1 MTKPLD
7 GIRILDFS
15 SVLMGPVATQVLLD
29 YGASVVKVEPFE
41 GDVMRHSEP
50 KRHALMGPMYL
61 HANRG
66 KKSIVLDLK
75 TPEGLAIALKLGETC
90 DIVVHNVRPEA
101 MKRLGLA
108 YEDFKQRNASVIYA
122 SLVGFDQRG
131 PYASF
136 GAVDDVIQGAAGLAG
151 LFAAAYGTEPTYVPM
166 VVADRIVGLTAA
178 HALLAAIV
186 QKMRAGQG
194 QEIEVPMFETLAAL
208 VLGDHLGGQTFSP
221 QAGAMGYPRLINPHR
236 KPYRTKNGHLSVII
250 YTDRQWNRFVEA
262 IADQRLDPKDQR
274 FSTAANRAKN
284 FHATYEILGH
294 IFAEQTNEH
303 WIEALRRI
311 DIPCLPVNSLEDLLK
326 DPQMIATGMIQRTT
340 HPTEGEINVLRSP
353 IRSDTMEI
361 GSNEHAPTLGEH
373 SQEILLGLGYSDSDI
388 AGLVGRKVTK
398 VAGA

>member
-1 MTKPLD
+1 MKKPLD

-15 SVLMGPVATQVLLD
+15 SVLMGPVATQILLD
-29 YGASVVKVEPFE
+29 YGASVVKVEAFE

-75 TPEGLAIALKLGETC
+75 TDEGRAIALKLGETS
-90 DIVVHNVRPEA
+90 DIVVHNVRPLA

-108 YEDFKQRNASVIYA
+108 YDDFRQRNGSIIYA
-122 SLVGFDQRG
+122 SLVGFDQSG
-131 PYASF
+131 PYAAF
-136 GAVDDVIQGAAGLAG
+136 GAVDDVIQGASGLAG
-151 LFAAAYGTEPTYVPM
+151 LFSAAYGTAPAYVPM

-178 HALLAAIV
+178 HALLAALIH
-186 QKMRAGQG
+186 KMRTGQG
-194 QEIEVPMFETLAAL
+194 QEIEVPMFEVMAAM

-236 KPYRTKNGHLSVII
+236 KPYRTKNGHLAVII

-262 IADQRLDPKDQR
+262 IADTRLDPKDAR
-274 FSTAANRAKN
+274 FSTAAARAKN

-303 WIEALRRI
+303 WIELLRRI

-326 DPQMIATGMIQRTT
+326 DPQLIATGMIGHAQ
-340 HPTEGEINVLRSP
+340 HPTEGDIKVLRSP

-361 GSNEHAPTLGEH
+361 GPEGHAPNLGEH
-373 SQEILLGLGYSDSDI
+373 SKEILLGLGYSAREI
-388 AGLVGRKVTK
+388 AELVERGVTK
-398 VAGA
+398 VG